1 MRRLSMVF
9 VTGLVATALR
19 AQTPQVNCGGK
30 LSERD
35 VEKLLTGGVS
45 QTRVEQFVRTCGI
58 GFEVTPTAAER
69 LRRAGASSTLID
81 AIKALQPERQG
92 PVGRKDT
99 HPPAISTRMNPKDG
113 LTYVWIEA
121 GTFTMGC
128 SPGDKE
134 CLENEKPAHRVTIT
148 KGFWIG
154 QTEVTEEAYWRA
166 IGNHPVDFKETSQP
180 ATGIGWEGADAYCKA
195 AGMRL
200 PTEAEWEYAAR
211 GRNQSA
217 RYGSLR
223 GVAWYSVRGGTHAV
237 GQKQANGYGLYD
249 TLGNVWEWVADW
261 YDAKYYASSP
271 SSDPKGP
278 SSGTSR
284 TMRGGAWNAS
294 ARETRVSYRYGIDP
308 GNHDVP
314 IGVRCAGDY

>member
-1 MRRLSMVF
+1 V
-9 VTGLVATALR
+9 
-19 AQTPQVNCGGK
+19 
-30 LSERD
+30 
-35 VEKLLTGGVS
+35 
-45 QTRVEQFVRTCGI
+45 
-58 GFEVTPTAAER
+58 
-69 LRRAGASSTLID
+69 
-81 AIKALQPERQG
+81 
-92 PVGRKDT
+92 
-99 HPPAISTRMNPKDG
+99 NPKDG

-134 CLENEKPAHRVTIT
+134 CLEDEKPAHRVTIT

-154 QTEVTEEAYWRA
+154 QTEVMQEAYWRL
-166 IGNHPVDFKETSQP
+166 IGSHPSDFKETSQP
-180 ATGIGWEGADAYCKA
+180 VAGIGWEGADAYCKA

-211 GRNQSA
+211 GRSPSA
-217 RYGSLR
+217 RYGSLK
-223 GVAWYSVRGGTHAV
+223 GVAWYSGRGGTHAV

-261 YDAKYYASSP
+261 YDAKYYASSA